1 MVVRRRSSLD
11 GESEFY
17 SFFGVHTPFDPED
30 TFVTA
35 RFLSPSIFGFI
46 RLLFAIYGVCVVV
59 VDIVLTGIFTLVYNQ
74 VLICHS
80 KGWKY
85 RHLFLVFYRYHI
97 YRLDILFHFRSGP
110 YVVVHSNRSISTQ

>member
-11 GESEFY
+11 GESVFY
-17 SFFGVHTPFDPED
+17 SFFGVRTPFDPED

-35 RFLSPSIFGFI
+35 RFLSPLIFGLI

-59 VDIVLTGIFTLVYNQ
+59 IDIALTGIFTPAYYQ

-85 RHLFLVFYRYHI
+85 RHLFLVFHRYHI
-97 YRLDILFHFRSGP
+97 YRLDILFHFRNGA
-110 YVVVHSNRSISTQ
+110 YVVVRSNRSISTQ